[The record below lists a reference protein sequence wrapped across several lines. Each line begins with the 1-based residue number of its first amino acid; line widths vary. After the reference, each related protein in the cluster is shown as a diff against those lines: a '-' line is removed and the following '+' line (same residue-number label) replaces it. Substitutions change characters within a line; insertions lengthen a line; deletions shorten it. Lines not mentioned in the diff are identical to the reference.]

1 MKIDWSPFVAIV
13 RSHQRFVLTTHVRPD
28 CDALGSE
35 LALSAALRSLGKEVC
50 VCNGFAV
57 PPNLE
62 FLDPEGR
69 LGQLGKDFA
78 AERLADFEVLIVLDT
93 TAWAQLAPVA
103 ELIRS
108 FPGRKVA
115 IDHHTSGD
123 DLGAE
128 LFKDPQ
134 AEATCR
140 LVVEAADALGVPLS
154 AEMAGAAL
162 AGLATDTGWFRFAST
177 SAETLRL
184 AARLVEAGAKPDWLY
199 KKLYEEETLARLRLI
214 GHTMARAQ
222 SELGG
227 RLVHTWME
235 RADFEQTGALSSD
248 SEDVINMLLTVGGS
262 EMAMI
267 LIELPTGKFKLSLR
281 SRCAVDCARL
291 AAQFG
296 GGGHRNA
303 AGATLDG
310 PLRVA
315 QQKVLDAVRAA
326 MG

>member
-1 MKIDWSPFVAIV
+1 MKIDWSPFVEIV
-13 RSHQRFVLTTHVRPD
+13 HGHQRFVLTTHVRPD

-35 LALSAALRSLGKEVC
+35 LALSAALRHLGKEVC

-57 PPNLE
+57 PPNLQ

-69 LGQLGKDFA
+69 LGRLDEDVPAARLQDFQ
-78 AERLADFEVLIVLDT
+78 VLIVLDT

-103 ELIRS
+103 DVIRN
-108 FPGRKVA
+108 FAGRKLV
-115 IDHHTSGD
+115 IDHHVSED

-128 LFKDPQ
+128 SFKDTQ

-154 AEMAGAAL
+154 AEMATAAL

-199 KKLYEEETLARLRLI
+199 KKLYEEETLARLRLV

-222 SELGG
+222 AELDG
-227 RLVHTWME
+227 RLLHTWME
-235 RADFEQTGALSSD
+235 RADFEHTGALPSD
-248 SEDVINMLLTVGGS
+248 SEDVINMLLTIGGS
-262 EMAMI
+262 EVAVI
-267 LIELPTGKFKLSLR
+267 LVELPAGNCKLSLR
-281 SRCAVDCARL
+281 SRCDVDCARL
-291 AAQFG
+291 AERFG
-296 GGGHRNA
+296 GGGHRKA
-303 AGATLDG
+303 AGATLEG
-310 PLRVA
+310 PLQVA

-326 MG
+326 MA